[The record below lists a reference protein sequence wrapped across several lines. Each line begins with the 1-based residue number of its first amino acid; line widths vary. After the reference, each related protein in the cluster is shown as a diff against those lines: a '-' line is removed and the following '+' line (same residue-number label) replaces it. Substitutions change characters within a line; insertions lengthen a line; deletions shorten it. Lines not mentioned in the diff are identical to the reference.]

1 MPRKLG
7 PQITLEDIVSAAAAV
22 LARDGYEGL
31 TMRAVAAQIGV
42 RAPSLYW
49 HVKGKE
55 DLSRLLF
62 DQLIDNLDYG
72 PLTGDWRADLR
83 SMAERLR
90 AQLVGTRDITRVF
103 PENYAS
109 GPHAIRS
116 LERGLGLLRQ
126 AGVPA
131 AEAMQAYA
139 AALSFIVGWAQFEVT
154 QRANEGQK
162 PPGDSPDFSALP
174 NLAWALTSGDS
185 QSGYDHGFRYGV
197 DLLIAGLEQ
206 RLTTGVRKAAA
217 PMSLE

>member
-1 MPRKLG
+1 MSRKPG
-7 PQITLEDIVSAAAAV
+7 PQITLEEIVSAAAAV

-62 DQLIDNLDYG
+62 DHLIDNLDYG
-72 PLTGDWRADLR
+72 PLSGDWRLDLR

-126 AGVPA
+126 AGLPA
-131 AEAMQAYA
+131 LEAMQAYA
-139 AALSFIVGWAQFEVT
+139 VALSFIVGWARFEVT
-154 QRANEGQK
+154 QRASEGQT
-162 PPGDSPDFSALP
+162 PTGESPDFSALP
-174 NLAWALTSGDS
+174 NLAWALTSGES
-185 QSGYDHGFRYGV
+185 QSGYDNGFKYGV

-206 RLTTGVRKAAA
+206 RLPAGPRKSAE
-217 PMSLE
+217 PMSFE